1 MGPWARSFV
10 AAVVGRTE
18 RPADVVLAEVR
29 NLSVEVGTIRGECG
43 DCTVTLTAERVPA
56 RIWEAMTRFAQG
68 RGPLEE
74 GVAGRTQ
81 SVHLEHLMAE
91 DWGEPLIPRASA
103 ITRACTCDVAGPCE
117 HIAALAFAFA
127 DEVDGD
133 PLSLLRWRGCIENA
147 PDELPPPVTEATT
160 EAGDPWEGGPLPEA
174 VAVRALPPGAV
185 LNRLGPSGILVED
198 ADLADRLLPAYAAF
212 SGGREGS

>member
-1 MGPWARSFV
+1 
-10 AAVVGRTE
+10 
-18 RPADVVLAEVR
+18 
-29 NLSVEVGTIRGECG
+29 
-43 DCTVTLTAERVPA
+43 
-56 RIWEAMTRFAQG
+56 MTRFAQG

-74 GVAGRTQ
+74 GVAGRKQ

-103 ITRACTCDVAGPCE
+103 IARACTCDAAGPCE

-174 VAVRALPPGAV
+174 VAVRALPGAV